1 MTFRLTRRRLIL
13 SLAAALAPVGLVS
26 FAWTN
31 FPSLRRAAVESLLTD
46 IAGARTI
53 GLRYL
58 ALAPDEADRTAL
70 ASALF
75 SGFSESPASPIE
87 FTELRSTLAAQRDRD
102 FAAGDTVVIGGWI
115 LARTEARLCALAAL
129 S

>member
-1 MTFRLTRRRLIL
+1 MTFRLTRRRFIL
-13 SLAAALAPVGLVS
+13 SLAAMLAPVGLVS

-31 FPSLRRAAVESLLTD
+31 FPSLRRAAIESLLSD
-46 IAGARTI
+46 IAGARAI

-58 ALAPDEADRTAL
+58 ALAPEEADRAAL
-70 ASALF
+70 AAALF
-75 SGFSESPASPIE
+75 SGFAEPPASPIE
-87 FTELRSTLAAQRDRD
+87 FARLRRTLAAQRDRD

-115 LARTEARLCALAAL
+115 LARTEARLCALATL